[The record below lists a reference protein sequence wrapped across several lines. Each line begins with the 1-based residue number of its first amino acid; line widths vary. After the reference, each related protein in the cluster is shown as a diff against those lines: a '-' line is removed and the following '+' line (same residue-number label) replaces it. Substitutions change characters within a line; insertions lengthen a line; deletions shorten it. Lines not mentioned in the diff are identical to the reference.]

1 MYGHHR
7 VVKTGADVDV
17 RSAITT
23 DVHRL
28 SRALAAL
35 QVTGNDVTVGAL
47 RQAGL
52 QVSLEVVTFQV
63 EGDEGLVAAGKGD
76 LIVGA

>member
-7 VVKTGADVDV
+7 VVTTGADVDV
-17 RSAITT
+17 RPAITT